1 MCLSRRLVLHLSVS
15 GLGLSIAG
23 CAEVTSSP
31 TESPTPPPTH
41 SPTPSYHDLLPTAPE
56 GWERMLLGDPSGIGD
71 LADEIDGLTATYR
84 MPDGVEYWVIL
95 LELKS
100 PEAARR
106 VGPKFKRVNWQVVV
120 PYEQYIFAASS
131 GTTTET
137 KTPGHAPQLG
147 QTPVP
152 GEEETALVLL
162 SHSPV
167 LTERYVRQHQ
177 FEGETE
183 PTSYN

>member
-1 MCLSRRLVLHLSVS
+1 MRLSRRSALRLSCS

-23 CAEVTSSP
+23 CAEMASSP
-31 TESPTPPPTH
+31 TESPTAPPTR
-41 SPTPSYHDLLPTAPE
+41 SPTPSYQDRLPTAPE
-56 GWERMLLGDPSGIGD
+56 GWERTLLGDPSGIGD

-84 MPDGVEYWVIL
+84 TPDGVEYWVIL

-106 VGPKFKRVNWQVVV
+106 VGPKFKRVDWQVVV
-120 PYEQYIFAASS
+120 PHEQYVFAASS

-152 GEEETALVLL
+152 GGEETAKVLL

-177 FEGETE
+177 FEGEHE
-183 PTSYN
+183 PTSNS